1 MGFMRTIL
9 ALAVYWVANWAYA
22 TDVQVVGMFPGKAV
36 LIIDGGAPRTLVAG
50 GPRVAG
56 VRVLSLEEGSALLE
70 IDGQRRRVALGHGYS
85 SAASGEGGGR
95 VVTLSADGRGHFVTE
110 GAINGTPV
118 RFMVDTGATLIAL
131 GATDARRIGVDL
143 SQAQQGIAQ
152 TANGMTPIW
161 RVKLGTVKIGSV
173 MLRDVDA
180 AVHAGELPVALL
192 GMSFLN
198 RMDMRRE
205 GGTMTLRQRY

>member
-1 MGFMRTIL
+1 MGFMRVIL
-9 ALAVYWVANWAYA
+9 ALGVYWVANWTHA
-22 TDVQVVGMFPGKAV
+22 TDVQVVGLFPGKAV
-36 LIIDGGAPRTLVAG
+36 LIIDGGAPRTLATG
-50 GPRVAG
+50 GPGVAG

-95 VVTLSADGRGHFVTE
+95 VVTLSADSRGHFVTE

-161 RVKLGTVKIGSV
+161 RVKLGTVKVGSV

-180 AVHAGELPVALL
+180 AVHSGELPVALL